1 MKFRQANHKLL
12 YWVVVLG
19 GFASIVLSAIYSPPS
34 KIDWQVISLALITIF
49 FSAKLHFQLPK
60 TKIHFSIADVLILFA
75 LLNYGGTV
83 SIFLALFE
91 SLFTSYSF
99 KRKGIPI
106 KPKTFAL
113 NAAIH
118 TLSIFVTFCF
128 TYYLFSPIDNVF
140 NSSYYNSIVLL
151 MLTMSVTQ
159 YVSNS
164 TLVAI
169 FASIKSGE
177 SIWNTWKETY
187 LNLGLLYFAEAIL
200 AVLSYK
206 LITQTNLFMVLVI
219 FGLATV
225 VYATYRRYITEIKQ
239 TSALAENAERE
250 RAESERLRAEQAER
264 HVFELTD
271 LLSEQER
278 IGQELLES
286 KNQFRHAAFHD
297 NLTDLPNR
305 NSVIENLSLLYEISY
320 SNPDYKFAVLYIDL
334 NSFKHINDS
343 LGYPFGDQI
352 LKQVAKRLLNIVTE
366 RTIVARFG
374 SDEFAVVISENAT
387 EENAVALANLIH
399 QKLSEPFSLQGRQ
412 IFTTPCI
419 GIANSSPHYEITE
432 DILRDAEIAM
442 YQAKQMQKPFVIFN
456 RTMHDTLLE
465 RIEVETDLRQA
476 IERSEFCLYY
486 QPIVNLETVRIIGFE
501 ALVRWNHPRK
511 GMVAPFKFIP
521 VAEDTGLI
529 IPMTEWIL
537 REACR
542 QVKIWQTDFNPDLTI
557 SVNISGKHFAQS
569 NLINLVEKVL
579 AETKFTP
586 EKLKLEITESAVME
600 DAEKAISILKQLKM
614 LGVKLMIDDF
624 GTGYSSLNYLHKFP
638 IDTLKIDRSFVSTM
652 EDGEDNSEIV
662 NTIILMAK
670 HLRLDVIAE
679 GIETINQLY
688 HLRQLR
694 CESGQGFFFSK
705 PVTDKQIEHLLQHTS
720 PWQEIIQTQKNIFI
734 PPTGKS
740 DAGNLKL
747 N

>member
-1 MKFRQANHKLL
+1 MGFRSTAYRALYLIVIFGSIAVLIISAVFPPLEKL
-12 YWVVVLG
+12 
-19 GFASIVLSAIYSPPS
+19 
-34 KIDWQVISLALITIF
+34 DWQLGVFALVTIF
-49 FSAKLHFQLPK
+49 FSSKLHFQLPK
-60 TKIHFSIADVLILFA
+60 TKIHFSVGDVLILYSVWK
-75 LLNYGGTV
+75 YGGAV
-83 SIFLALFE
+83 SVFLALFE
-91 SLFTSYSF
+91 SLYISYSF
-99 KRKGIPI
+99 KRKGISI
-106 KPKTFAL
+106 KNKTFIL
-113 NAAIH
+113 NGATH
-118 TLSIFVTFCF
+118 VLSIFLTSSLA
-128 TYYLFSPIDNVF
+128 YYLFSPVDNVF
-140 NSSYYNSIVLL
+140 KSGSYNSIILL
-151 MLTMSVTQ
+151 TLTMCLTQ
-159 YVSNS
+159 FFSN
-164 TLVAI
+164 TFLVAI
-169 FASIKSGE
+169 FASEKNGKSAW
-177 SIWNTWKETY
+177 SIWNETC
-187 LNLGLLYFAEAIL
+187 LNLALLYLAESSL
-200 AVLSYK
+200 ATLSYK
-206 LITQTNLFMVLVI
+206 IIIQTNVFLVFVV

-225 VYATYRRYITEIKQ
+225 VYATYRRYLNEIKE
-239 TSALAENAERE
+239 TATLAENAERE

-264 HVFELTD
+264 HVFELTG

-305 NSVIENLSLLYEISY
+305 NSVIENLSALYEVSR

-343 LGYPFGDQI
+343 LGYPFGDRI
-352 LKQVAKRLLNIVTE
+352 LKQVAKRLSNIVTDG
-366 RTIVARFG
+366 TIVARFG
-374 SDEFAVVISENAT
+374 SDEFAVVMNENVT
-387 EENAVALANLIH
+387 EESAGALANLIH

-442 YQAKQMQKPFVIFN
+442 YQAKQMQKTFVIFN
-456 RTMHDTLLE
+456 RSMHDALLE

-486 QPIVNLETVRIIGFE
+486 QPIIDLETVQIIGFE
-501 ALVRWNHPRK
+501 ALVRWYHPRK
-511 GMVAPFKFIP
+511 GIVAPFKFIP

-569 NLINLVEKVL
+569 NLTNLVEKVL

-679 GIETINQLY
+679 GIETINQLD
-688 HLRQLR
+688 HLRKLR

-720 PWQEIIQTQKNIFI
+720 PWQEIIQTQKNVFI
-734 PPTGKS
+734 PPIGKS
-740 DAGNLKL
+740 DADNLKF